1 MHRTSACVAF
11 VGLRGRGSQAPQDP
25 GQGEGSV
32 RTCHPGRT
40 RCPGPQGDF
49 KAGGDILPA
58 AAFRGRDGEPHAAH
72 WRLSGE
78 DFDPRCPAGAGQSK
92 PGPWLFVT
100 LVHTALHTRPEG
112 GATPGCASD
121 VSVHL
126 QARPP
131 PGTHEP
137 LRAHIGPTLDPW
149 RCSFRVPGSVA
160 WALPEAPA
168 SALALARAL
177 VPLTSCPL
185 KVAPTQCISAEK
197 PVLGCGLGASRAPG
211 PVSNPRG
218 GEAWQRGCG
227 RWARSFVD
235 SV

>member
-1 MHRTSACVAF
+1 M
-11 VGLRGRGSQAPQDP
+11 
-25 GQGEGSV
+25 
-32 RTCHPGRT
+32 
-40 RCPGPQGDF
+40 
-49 KAGGDILPA
+49 
-58 AAFRGRDGEPHAAH
+58 
-72 WRLSGE
+72 
-78 DFDPRCPAGAGQSK
+78 
-92 PGPWLFVT
+92 
-100 LVHTALHTRPEG
+100 
-112 GATPGCASD
+112 PGCASD

-131 PGTHEP
+131 PGTYEP
-137 LRAHIGPTLDPW
+137 LRAHTGPTLDPW
-149 RCSFRVPGSVA
+149 RCSFRVPRNVA
-160 WALPEAPA
+160 WALPEVPA

-211 PVSNPRG
+211 PVSNPQG